1 MLKRLQLERI
11 HTVLLD
17 SVIAKADVQ
26 TIFDRLYEVTNLPAI
41 CFDPT
46 FSLIAY
52 SFRRPFYFVH
62 WEMIAAN
69 GRSPDGIIKEYDY
82 LTDQEKMVRC
92 GSASIFNDRA
102 SAGYPQACGP
112 VFVNGQLCCY
122 CGIMVEDAEQS
133 DVIAASDMLAQAIAA
148 TMRREMRIQSDLSF
162 LAGKEINPRV
172 CAAIEK
178 DGGAYLF
185 SVLTCLKHSTSVL
198 QFIRQSIES
207 RNSHCITHIHNDG
220 CLYMLFSCLGR
231 REELEAVTA
240 LLSRLCA
247 EHMLFAGVS
256 DYFYDI
262 KSLPLH
268 RQQAE
273 VTLSIARA
281 LEQEPKAYH
290 FLEMYCSVIWQ
301 AAIERLGCDV
311 CTYPA
316 ITMLD
321 RQDAAYN
328 TDYLKTLDVWLGN
341 FNRKSVAATILG
353 THKTTVTNRL
363 MKISEL
369 SGVDVFEHPYEF
381 QTGIEM
387 YRFMRQIGGREKQK

>member
-1 MLKRLQLERI
+1 MSETQYVR
-11 HTVLLD
+11 
-17 SVIAKADVQ
+17 S
-26 TIFDRLYEVTNLPAI
+26 AI
-41 CFDPT
+41 
-46 FSLIAY
+46 
-52 SFRRPFYFVH
+52 
-62 WEMIAAN
+62 
-69 GRSPDGIIKEYDY
+69 
-82 LTDQEKMVRC
+82 
-92 GSASIFNDRA
+92 
-102 SAGYPQACGP
+102 YP
-112 VFVNGQLCCY
+112 
-122 CGIMVEDAEQS
+122 
-133 DVIAASDMLAQAIAA
+133 
-148 TMRREMRIQSDLSF
+148 
-162 LAGKEINPRV
+162 
-172 CAAIEK
+172 
-178 DGGAYLF
+178 
-185 SVLTCLKHSTSVL
+185 
-198 QFIRQSIES
+198 QSIES
-207 RNSHCITHIHNDG
+207 HNSHCITHIHNDG

-369 SGVDVFEHPYEF
+369 SGVDVFEHPY
-381 QTGIEM
+381 
-387 YRFMRQIGGREKQK
+387 